1 MPKYLEP
8 VRINIRYLANCVLLS
23 LVLPGALALGLDL
36 SLGWM
41 PMLTIGAAII
51 FIPLSTVIV
60 TRATLAEL
68 DRVIQMVAPLEADR
82 QDSTTLR

>member
-1 MPKYLEP
+1 MPKRLEP

-23 LVLPGALALGLDL
+23 LILPGALALVLDL
-36 SLGWM
+36 SLGSM
-41 PMLTIGAAII
+41 PLFTIGAALI

-68 DRVIQMVAPLEADR
+68 DRVIQLVAPLEADR
-82 QDSTTLR
+82 QDSTILR